1 MRESPCK
8 ACPIFSGADLSA
20 VPCDDPCSFLSRY
33 LGQQEGAA
41 ERDALRAE
49 VEVLRRALKW
59 TARRADELAAYQPG
73 DSCPLSHEERPNECP
88 ENDECYQ
95 CVQRQAISEARKGGE
110 G

>member
-49 VEVLRRALKW
+49 VEVYKRALFWAVDQIDCDFCTMHDLCGTSDGSCMDMFVAKA
-59 TARRADELAAYQPG
+59 TAEVRG
-73 DSCPLSHEERPNECP
+73 
-88 ENDECYQ
+88 
-95 CVQRQAISEARKGGE
+95 
-110 G
+110 

>member
-33 LGQQEGAA
+33 LGQQEGAK

-49 VEVLRRALKW
+49 VEMLRRAMQVL
-59 TARRADELAAYQPG
+59 AELIDCG
-73 DSCPLSHEERPNECP
+73 CCPMNRDCEVRFSEC
-88 ENDECYQ
+88 DHSRK
-95 CVQRQAISEARKGGE
+95 VQWAISEAAPDKEGE